1 MMVLKAQKKH
11 IPFIAAIEK
20 ACFTD
25 PWSEKAVESSLCSAA
40 DIVLAAEENSFVCGY
55 IIGSCDGYEGY
66 IERIAVSSHMRKKGV
81 GKALINAFAAMLP
94 EAADEIA
101 LEVRCSNPAAE
112 FYKKLGFEEIGIR
125 KKLYSFPCED
135 GIVMKK
141 VLLKGKKQ

>member
-1 MMVLKAQKKH
+1 MNVLKAEKNH

-20 ACFTD
+20 DCFTD
-25 PWSEKAVESSLCSAA
+25 PWSEKAVESALYSAA
-40 DIVLAAEENSFVCGY
+40 DIVLAAEEGSFVCGY
-55 IIGSCDGYEGY
+55 IIGSCDGYGGY

-94 EAADEIA
+94 ETAEEIV
-101 LEVRCSNPAAE
+101 LEVRCSNPAAK

-125 KKLYSFPCED
+125 KKIYSLPCED
-135 GIVMKK
+135 GIIMKK